1 MPRDSRN
8 SEALRSVAVGEMADS
23 TEGRRPSLGVR
34 GLVVLR
40 ALGLATAVALGL
52 AGFSIPAKAVPSFA
66 RQTGQPC
73 ATCHTNF
80 PELTPYGRRFKLGG
94 YTATGGTEPWEV
106 PPIAAMVL
114 PTFTKTKVQ
123 QDMPPTNTGG
133 YPDAHVNDNFIMQQA
148 SVFYGGK
155 IYDNLGAF
163 IQGTYDKADQRTFL
177 DNTDIRYTRTVNIGG
192 VDAIIGVTANNNP
205 TVQDVWNTTPAWGF
219 PYVAASLG
227 PAFSPPGTQI
237 EGGWAGTTVGTGAYA
252 FLNDM
257 LYVETSFYHPMSKG
271 MMGALGYACGYNSD
285 YIQNVQAWAGAA
297 YPAITDI
304 FGTGPVP
311 AWQPFTQNPQ
321 NYSIACSS
329 SSLAGASPY
338 WRVALEKN
346 WGEHS
351 LMIGAFGFYPA
362 VLPGRVIGYGVDYY
376 RDIGLDAQYQ
386 YISGVHALTLQLTR
400 ITEMQNL
407 QATYAQGVA
416 AQFIAANGIL
426 NIYGLPPVTGNA
438 SSNALNYLLSFKAT
452 AGYTWD
458 HTLSG
463 YVSYFHVSG
472 SPDFTLY
479 GNAMLG
485 WLAGGGGSAG
495 PVPYPNSGPSAV
507 GLPNGA
513 GLIFDFAYM
522 PFSKGGPEAWP
533 WANAKIGVS
542 YTHYLSMYGG
552 TSNFDGNG
560 IFYNGSSWR
569 THSATDNNTLFFYTW
584 IAF

>member
-1 MPRDSRN
+1 MAIDFRKPTG
-8 SEALRSVAVGEMADS
+8 LRSIAMSQAANPLAAE
-23 TEGRRPSLGVR
+23 RRSSSRPRGPLILG
-34 GLVVLR
+34 
-40 ALGLATAVALGL
+40 ALGFAVVVTLGL
-52 AGFSIPAKAVPSFA
+52 AGFSAPAKAVPSFA

-94 YTATGGTEPWEV
+94 YTATGGTEPWET
-106 PPIAAMVL
+106 PPVAAMVL

-123 QDMPPTNTGG
+123 QDTPPTNPDG
-133 YPDAHVNDNFIMQQA
+133 YPIAHVNDNFMMQQA
-148 SVFYGGK
+148 SLFYGGK
-155 IYDNLGAF
+155 IIDNLGAF
-163 IQGTYDKADQRTFL
+163 VQGTYDKAAQHTFL
-177 DNTDIRYTRTVNIGG
+177 DNTDIRYTQTANIGG
-192 VDAIIGVTANNNP
+192 VDAIIGLNVNNNP

-219 PYVAASLG
+219 PYVASSIA
-227 PAFSPPGTQI
+227 PAFAPPGTQI
-237 EGGWAGTTVGTGAYA
+237 EGGWAGATVGTGAYA

-257 LYVETSFYHPMSKG
+257 LYVEGSLYHNMSKG
-271 MMGALGYACGYNSD
+271 MLGTLGNPCGFNAD
-285 YIQNVQAWAGAA
+285 YIANVQAWQGLA
-297 YPAITDI
+297 YPYNIPGAPWAPYLTNN
-304 FGTGPVP
+304 
-311 AWQPFTQNPQ
+311 QPN
-321 NYSIACSS
+321 SIACSS
-329 SSLAGASPY
+329 SSLAGPSPY

-351 LMIGAFGFYPA
+351 LMIGAFGFYPQ
-362 VLPGRVIGYGVDYY
+362 VLPGRVMGYGVDYY
-376 RDIGLDAQYQ
+376 RDIGFDAQYQ
-386 YISGVHALTLQLTR
+386 YISGPHALTLQLTR
-400 ITEMQNL
+400 ISEMQNL
-407 QATYAQGVA
+407 QGTYAQGIA
-416 AQFIAANGIL
+416 SQFIAANPTLL

-438 SSNALNYLLSFKAT
+438 SSNPLNYLLSFKAT

-485 WLAGGGGSAG
+485 WLTTTLPTWLSGGGGG
-495 PVPYPNSGPSAV
+495 YPNSGPSAI

-522 PFSKGGPEAWP
+522 PFSKGGPEFWP
-533 WANAKIGVS
+533 WANAKIGIS
-542 YTHYLSMYGG
+542 YTHYLSMFGG

-560 IFYNGSSWR
+560 IYYNGSSWR

>member
-1 MPRDSRN
+1 MPRDIRKSV
-8 SEALRSVAVGEMADS
+8 ALRSAAVGRVAAS
-23 TEGRRPSLGVR
+23 RTEGKRPHLDVLG
-34 GLVVLR
+34 LR
-40 ALGLATAVALGL
+40 LIGFLGLAAAAAFGL
-52 AGFSIPAKAVPSFA
+52 STPAKAVPSFA

-80 PELTPYGRRFKLGG
+80 PELTPYGRRFKLSG
-94 YTATGGTEPWEV
+94 YTITGGTEPWEV

-123 QDMPPTNTGG
+123 QDTPPTTPDG
-133 YPDAHVNDNFIMQQA
+133 YPIAHVNDNFVMQQA
-148 SVFYGGK
+148 SLFYGGK
-155 IYDNLGAF
+155 IFDNLGAF
-163 IQGTYDKADQRTFL
+163 VQGTYDKASQHTFL
-177 DNTDIRYTRTVNIGG
+177 DNTDIRYTQTANIGG

-219 PYVAASLG
+219 PYVASTLG

-237 EGGWAGTTVGTGAYA
+237 EGGWAGAAVGTGAYV

-257 LYVETSFYHPMSKG
+257 LYLEGSFYHNMSKG
-271 MMGALGYACGYNSD
+271 MFGALGYPCGYNSD
-285 YIQNVQAWAGAA
+285 YIANVAAWSAA
-297 YPAITDI
+297 ARPAITDI

-311 AWQPFTQNPQ
+311 AWQPFSQNPQ
-321 NYSIACSS
+321 NFSLACPS
-329 SSLAGASPY
+329 SSLANASPY

-362 VLPGRVIGYGVDYY
+362 VLPGRIIGYGVDYY

-407 QATYAQGVA
+407 QGTYAQGIA
-416 AQFIAANGIL
+416 SQFIAAN
-426 NIYGLPPVTGNA
+426 NITNFYGQPVSGGYA
-438 SSNALNYLLSFKAT
+438 SSSNALNYLLSFKAT

-485 WLAGGGGSAG
+485 WLAGGAGAGG
-495 PVPYPNSGPSAV
+495 PVPYPNGGPSAV

-533 WANAKIGVS
+533 WANAKIGIS

-552 TSNFDGNG
+552 TSNFDANG
-560 IFYNGSSWR
+560 IYYNGGSWR

>member
-8 SEALRSVAVGEMADS
+8 SEALRSVAVGKMADS
-23 TEGRRPSLGVR
+23 AEGKRRSLGVR
-34 GLVVLR
+34 SLVVLR
-40 ALGLATAVALGL
+40 ALGLAAAVALGL
-52 AGFSIPAKAVPSFA
+52 AGFSTPAKAVPSFA

-94 YTATGGTEPWEV
+94 YTATGGTEPWEA

-123 QDMPPTNTGG
+123 QDTPPTNTGG

-177 DNTDIRYTRTVNIGG
+177 DNTDIRYTRTANIGG
-192 VDAIIGVTANNNP
+192 IDAIIGLTANNNP

-219 PYVAASLG
+219 PYVAATLG
-227 PAFSPPGTQI
+227 PAFSPPLTQV
-237 EGGWAGTTVGTGAYA
+237 EGGWAGQTVGTGAYV

-257 LYVETSFYHPMSKG
+257 LYLEGSFYHPMSKG
-271 MMGALGYACGYNSD
+271 MTGALGYACGYNSD
-285 YIQNVQAWAGAA
+285 YIANVQTWAGYA
-297 YPAITDI
+297 YPSPTAA
-304 FGTGPVP
+304 TGPVP

-321 NYSIACSS
+321 NYTIACSS
-329 SSLAGASPY
+329 SSLANASPY

-362 VLPGRVIGYGVDYY
+362 VLPGRIIGYGVDYY

-407 QATYAQGVA
+407 QGTYAQGIA
-416 AQFIAANGIL
+416 SQFIAANGIL
-426 NIYGLPPVTGNA
+426 NFYGQPASGGYA
-438 SSNALNYLLSFKAT
+438 SSSNALNYLLSFKAT

-485 WLAGGGGSAG
+485 WLASVSSGGLGG
-495 PVPYPNSGPSAV
+495 YPNSGQSAV

>member
-1 MPRDSRN
+1 MPRDFCPPDSP
-8 SEALRSVAVGEMADS
+8 RSLAVW
-23 TEGRRPSLGVR
+23 L
-34 GLVVLR
+34 
-40 ALGLATAVALGL
+40 LGLAAVVALGL
-52 AGFSIPAKAVPSFA
+52 STPAMAVPSFA

-94 YTATGGTEPWEV
+94 YTATGGTEPWEA

-123 QDMPPTNTGG
+123 QDTPPANTGG
-133 YPDAHVNDNFIMQQA
+133 YPDAHVNDNFIMQQV
-148 SVFYGGK
+148 SLFYGGK

-163 IQGTYDKADQRTFL
+163 IQGTYDKHDQRTFL
-177 DNTDIRYTRTVNIGG
+177 DNTDIRYTQTTNIGG
-192 VDAIIGVTANNNP
+192 VDAIFGLTANNNP

-219 PYVAASLG
+219 PYVAASLA
-227 PAFSPPGTQI
+227 PAFGPPGTQI

-257 LYVETSFYHPMSKG
+257 LYLETSLYHPMSKG
-271 MMGALGYACGYNSD
+271 MNGALGYACGYNAD
-285 YIQNVQAWAGAA
+285 YIANVQQGWAPLA
-297 YPAITDI
+297 YPSVAGLP
-304 FGTGPVP
+304 FP
-311 AWQPFTQNPQ
+311 AWQPYTQNPQ
-321 NYSIACSS
+321 NYTIGCSS
-329 SSLAGASPY
+329 SSLANASPY

-362 VLPGRVIGYGVDYY
+362 VLPGRIIGYGVDYY

-407 QATYAQGVA
+407 QGTYAQGIA
-416 AQFIAANGIL
+416 SQFIASNSIN
-426 NIYGLPPVTGNA
+426 NIYGLPVSGGYAA

-485 WLAGGGGSAG
+485 WLTSTLPTWQSGGGGG
-495 PVPYPNSGPSAV
+495 YPNGPGQSAV

-522 PFSKGGPEAWP
+522 PFSKGGPEFWP
-533 WANAKIGVS
+533 WANAKIGLS
-542 YTHYLSMYGG
+542 YTHYLSINGG
-552 TSNFDGNG
+552 TSNFDANG
-560 IFYNGSSWR
+560 IYYNGSSWR
-569 THSATDNNTLFFYTW
+569 THSATDNNTLFLYTW
-584 IAF
+584 FAF

>member
-1 MPRDSRN
+1 MPRENRASAPP
-8 SEALRSVAVGEMADS
+8 SSSAAAARSLPRKAFAFGAH
-23 TEGRRPSLGVR
+23 RLLG
-34 GLVVLR
+34 
-40 ALGLATAVALGL
+40 ALGAAAVIFVVVGL
-52 AGFSIPAKAVPSFA
+52 SAPAEAVPSFA

-133 YPDAHVNDNFIMQQA
+133 YPDAHVNDNFVMQQA
-148 SVFYGGK
+148 SLFYGGK
-155 IYDNLGAF
+155 IYENLGAF
-163 IQGTYDKADQRTFL
+163 VQGTYDKADQRTFL

-192 VDAIIGVTANNNP
+192 IDAIIGLNANNNP

-237 EGGWAGTTVGTGAYA
+237 EGSWAGTTVGTGAYA

-257 LYVETSFYHPMSKG
+257 LYVETSLYHPMSKG
-271 MMGALGYACGYNSD
+271 MLGALGYACGYNAD
-285 YIQNVQAWAGAA
+285 YISNVQQGWAPLA
-297 YPAITDI
+297 YPSVAGLP
-304 FGTGPVP
+304 FP

-321 NYSIACSS
+321 NYTIACSS
-329 SSLAGASPY
+329 SSLANASPY

-351 LMIGAFGFYPA
+351 LMIGAFGFYPD
-362 VLPGRVIGYGVDYY
+362 VLPGRIIGYGVDHY

-386 YISGVHALTLQLTR
+386 YISGVHALTLQLTH
-400 ITEMQNL
+400 ISEMQNL
-407 QATYAQGVA
+407 KGTYAQGIA
-416 AQFIAANGIL
+416 SQFIAANNIL
-426 NIYGLPPVTGNA
+426 NIYGLPVSGGYA
-438 SSNALNYLLSFKAT
+438 SSSNPLNYLTSFKAT

-463 YVSYFHVSG
+463 YVSYFHVTG

-485 WLAGGGGSAG
+485 WLGSVSAGGLGG
-495 PVPYPNSGPSAV
+495 YPNSGPSAV

-542 YTHYLSMYGG
+542 YTHYLSMWGG

>member
-8 SEALRSVAVGEMADS
+8 SEALRSVAVGKMAA
-23 TEGRRPSLGVR
+23 TEGKRPSLLGVR
-34 GLVVLR
+34 SLVVLR
-40 ALGLATAVALGL
+40 ALGLAAAAALGL
-52 AGFSIPAKAVPSFA
+52 AGFSTPAKAVPSFA

-94 YTATGGTEPWEV
+94 YTATGGTEPWEA

-123 QDMPPTNTGG
+123 QDTPPTNTGG

-148 SVFYGGK
+148 SLFYGGK

-177 DNTDIRYTRTVNIGG
+177 DNTDIRYTRTANIGG
-192 VDAIIGVTANNNP
+192 VDAIFGLTANNNP

-219 PYVAASLG
+219 PYVAATLG
-227 PAFSPPGTQI
+227 PAFSPPLTQV
-237 EGGWAGTTVGTGAYA
+237 EGGWAGTTIGTGAYV

-257 LYVETSFYHPMSKG
+257 LYLEGSFYHPMSKG
-271 MMGALGYACGYNSD
+271 MTGALGYACGYNSD
-285 YIQNVQAWAGAA
+285 YIANVQTWAGYA
-297 YPAITDI
+297 YPSPTAA
-304 FGTGPVP
+304 TGPVP
-311 AWQPFTQNPQ
+311 AWQPYTQNPQ
-321 NYSIACSS
+321 NYTIACSS
-329 SSLAGASPY
+329 STLANASPY

-362 VLPGRVIGYGVDYY
+362 VLPGRIIGYGVDYY

-407 QATYAQGVA
+407 QGTYAQGIA
-416 AQFIAANGIL
+416 SQFIAANGIL
-426 NIYGLPPVTGNA
+426 NFYGQPASGGYA
-438 SSNALNYLLSFKAT
+438 SSSNALNYLLSFKAT

-485 WLAGGGGSAG
+485 WLASVSSGGLGG
-495 PVPYPNSGPSAV
+495 YPNSGQSAV

>member
-1 MPRDSRN
+1 MPGDSRS
-8 SEALRSVAVGEMADS
+8 SEALRSVAVGQMADS
-23 TEGRRPSLGVR
+23 TEDRRPSLGVR

-40 ALGLATAVALGL
+40 ALRAAAAVVFAL
-52 AGFSIPAKAVPSFA
+52 AGFSSSAKAVPSFA

-94 YTATGGTEPWEV
+94 YTATGGTEPWEA

-123 QDMPPTNTGG
+123 QDTPPTNTGG

-148 SVFYGGK
+148 SLFYGGK

-177 DNTDIRYTRTVNIGG
+177 DNTDIRYTRTANIGG
-192 VDAIIGVTANNNP
+192 VDAIFGLTANNNP

-219 PYVAASLG
+219 PYVAATLG
-227 PAFSPPGTQI
+227 PAFSPPLTQV
-237 EGGWAGTTVGTGAYA
+237 EGSWAGTTVGTGAYV

-257 LYVETSFYHPMSKG
+257 LYLETSFYHPMSKG
-271 MMGALGYACGYNSD
+271 MTGALGYACGYNSD
-285 YIQNVQAWAGAA
+285 YIQNVQAWAGYA
-297 YPAITDI
+297 YPSP
-304 FGTGPVP
+304 TGGVPVP
-311 AWQPFTQNPQ
+311 AWQPYTQNPQ
-321 NYSIACSS
+321 NYTIACSS
-329 SSLAGASPY
+329 STLANASPY

-407 QATYAQGVA
+407 QGTYAQGIA
-416 AQFIAANGIL
+416 SQFIAANPTLL
-426 NIYGLPPVTGNA
+426 NIYGLPPFPGNA
-438 SSNALNYLLSFKAT
+438 SSNPMNYLLSFKAT

-552 TSNFDGNG
+552 TSNFDANG
-560 IFYNGSSWR
+560 IYYNGSSWR

>member
-1 MPRDSRN
+1 MPRDSRKP
-8 SEALRSVAVGEMADS
+8 EALRSVAVGKMAA
-23 TEGRRPSLGVR
+23 TEGKRPSLLGVR
-34 GLVVLR
+34 SLVVLR
-40 ALGLATAVALGL
+40 ALGLAAAVALGL
-52 AGFSIPAKAVPSFA
+52 AGFSTPAKAVPSFA

-94 YTATGGTEPWEV
+94 YTATGGTEPWEA

-123 QDMPPTNTGG
+123 QDTPPTNTGG

-155 IYDNLGAF
+155 IYENLGAF

-177 DNTDIRYTRTVNIGG
+177 DNTDIRYTRTANIGG
-192 VDAIIGVTANNNP
+192 IDAIIGLTANNNP

-219 PYVAASLG
+219 PYVAATLG
-227 PAFSPPGTQI
+227 PAFSPPLTQV
-237 EGGWAGTTVGTGAYA
+237 EGGWAGQTVGTGAYV

-257 LYVETSFYHPMSKG
+257 LYLEGSFYHPMSKG
-271 MMGALGYACGYNSD
+271 MTGALGYACGYNSD
-285 YIQNVQAWAGAA
+285 YIANVQTWAGYA
-297 YPAITDI
+297 YPSPTAA
-304 FGTGPVP
+304 TGPVP
-311 AWQPFTQNPQ
+311 AWQPYTQNPQ
-321 NYSIACSS
+321 NYTIACSS
-329 SSLAGASPY
+329 STLANASPY

-362 VLPGRVIGYGVDYY
+362 VLPGRIIGYGVDYY

-407 QATYAQGVA
+407 QGTYAQGIA
-416 AQFIAANGIL
+416 SQFIAANGIL
-426 NIYGLPPVTGNA
+426 NFYGQPASGGYA
-438 SSNALNYLLSFKAT
+438 SSSNALNYLLSFKAT

-485 WLAGGGGSAG
+485 WLASVSSGGLGG
-495 PVPYPNSGPSAV
+495 YPNSGQSAV

>member
-1 MPRDSRN
+1 MPPDI
-8 SEALRSVAVGEMADS
+8 ARSDAPRSLAVW
-23 TEGRRPSLGVR
+23 L
-34 GLVVLR
+34 
-40 ALGLATAVALGL
+40 LGLAAVIASGL
-52 AGFSIPAKAVPSFA
+52 STPAKAVPSFA

-94 YTATGGTEPWEV
+94 YTATGGTEPWEA

-123 QDMPPTNTGG
+123 QDTPPTNTGG

-148 SVFYGGK
+148 SLFYGGK
-155 IYDNLGAF
+155 IYGDLGAF

-177 DNTDIRYTRTVNIGG
+177 DNTDIRYTRTANIGG
-192 VDAIIGVTANNNP
+192 VDAIFGLTANNNP

-219 PYVAASLG
+219 PYVAASLA
-227 PAFSPPGTQI
+227 PAFGPPGTQI
-237 EGGWAGTTVGTGAYA
+237 EGSWAGTTVGTGAYA

-257 LYVETSFYHPMSKG
+257 LYLETSLYHPMSKG
-271 MMGALGYACGYNSD
+271 MMGTLGYACGYNAD
-285 YIQNVQAWAGAA
+285 YIANVQAWSAA
-297 YPAITDI
+297 ARPAITDI
-304 FGTGPVP
+304 FQTGPVP

-321 NYSIACSS
+321 NYTIACGSGTS
-329 SSLAGASPY
+329 NALSYASPY

-351 LMIGAFGFYPA
+351 LMIGAFGFYPS
-362 VLPGRVIGYGVDYY
+362 VLPGRIMGYGSDHY

-407 QATYAQGVA
+407 QATYAQGIA
-416 AQFIAANGIL
+416 SQFITNNNILNFYGQPANGG
-426 NIYGLPPVTGNA
+426 YA
-438 SSNALNYLLSFKAT
+438 SSSNALNYLLSFKAT

-463 YVSYFHVSG
+463 YVSYFHYSG
-472 SPDFTLY
+472 SPDFALY

-485 WLAGGGGSAG
+485 WLGSVSSGGLGG
-495 PVPYPNSGPSAV
+495 YPNSGSAAV
-507 GLPNGA
+507 GLQNSA

-522 PFSKGGPEAWP
+522 PFSKGGPEFWP
-533 WANAKIGVS
+533 WANAKIGLS
-542 YTHYLSMYGG
+542 YTHYLSLNGG
-552 TSNFDGNG
+552 TSNFDANG
-560 IFYNGSSWR
+560 IYYNGSSWR
-569 THSATDNNTLFFYTW
+569 THSATDNNTLFLYTW
-584 IAF
+584 FAF